1 MDYIKDLRKHVG
13 HKTLLIPH
21 SVVLVLKDNKVLI
34 EERSDDG
41 MYDFPGGGIDVDE
54 DAEDAAKREL
64 LEETGLEAISIK
76 FFRLY
81 SGSITHYVYA
91 NGDEISGVDAFY
103 IVDRYLGKLNPQKEE
118 VNSLFFM
125 NIDDIPLNKLNPR
138 NKQVLID
145 LKNYLLKK

>member
-21 SVVLVLKDNKVLI
+21 SVVIVLKDDRVLI

-41 MYDFPGGGIDVDE
+41 MYDFPGGAIDVDE
-54 DAEDAAKREL
+54 DAEEAAKREL

-76 FFRLY
+76 FFKLY
-81 SGSITHYVYA
+81 SGNITHYVYA

-103 IVDRYLGKLNPQKEE
+103 IVDRYLGKLTPQISE
-118 VNSLFFM
+118 VNRLFFM
-125 NIDDIPLNKLNPR
+125 DVDEIPLEKLNPR
-138 NKQVLID
+138 NKQVIQD
-145 LKNYLLKK
+145 LKRYLKK